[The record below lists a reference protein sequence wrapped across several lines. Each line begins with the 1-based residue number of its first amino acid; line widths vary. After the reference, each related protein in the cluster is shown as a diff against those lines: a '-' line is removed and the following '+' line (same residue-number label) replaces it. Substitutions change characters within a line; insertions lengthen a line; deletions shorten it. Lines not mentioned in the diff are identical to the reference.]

1 MEQSGMSINVIPA
14 ADGSGDYGFLVSH
27 TVWEFGRCQ
36 ESSVRINEQVKL
48 AVNLSGRPDNLLWMI
63 DVLAMATELV
73 TRAAGSGRLRP
84 VRGANDKY
92 RDTTEKP
99 FLS

>member
-1 MEQSGMSINVIPA
+1 MEKSGMSINVIPA
-14 ADGSGDYGFLVSH
+14 ADGTGDYGILVSH

-36 ESSVRINEQVKL
+36 ESSVRINTQATLPGE
-48 AVNLSGRPDNLLWMI
+48 LSGRPDNLLWMI
-63 DVLAMATELV
+63 DVLAVVTEIV